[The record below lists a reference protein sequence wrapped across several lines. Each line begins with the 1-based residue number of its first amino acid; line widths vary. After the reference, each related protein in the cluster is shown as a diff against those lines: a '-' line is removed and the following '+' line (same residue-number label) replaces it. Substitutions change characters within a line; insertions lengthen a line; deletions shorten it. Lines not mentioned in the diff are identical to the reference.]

1 MQINFWKMHGLGN
14 DFLVIDM
21 MEKKI
26 DLNSQLIRAMADRK
40 TGVGF
45 DQLLTI
51 SAPTDPESD
60 FLYRI
65 FNADASEA
73 EQCGNGARCVYT
85 FVREKGLTSRKEI
98 KLQTKKGV
106 VRCTLQKD
114 KNISVEIG
122 IPDFS
127 LEGNQLSPLKKKGDY
142 YLLNIK
148 NNKKPL
154 PMIPVNIGNPHA
166 VVEVQNLQDY
176 PVAEVGKAVG
186 GHQSFP
192 EGVNVSFIELIS
204 RNQLHLKVY
213 ERGVGETSACGTA
226 ACAAV
231 ACGIKSG
238 KLDSEVLV
246 KQPGGNLS
254 VIWNSF
260 EKPLIMSG
268 PSKKVYEGIFET

>member
-1 MQINFWKMHGLGN
+1 MHGLGN
-14 DFLVIDM
+14 DFLIIDM
-21 MEKKI
+21 IEKKI
-26 DLNSQLIRAMADRK
+26 NLSPQLIRAMADRK

-73 EQCGNGARCVYT
+73 EQCGNGARCIHT
-85 FVREKGLTSRKEI
+85 FVREKGLTSREEI

-106 VRCTLQKD
+106 VKCALQKD

-122 IPDFS
+122 VPDFS
-127 LEGNQLSPLKKKGDY
+127 LGGIQFSPLKKEGDY

-148 NNKKPL
+148 NYKKPL
-154 PMIPVNIGNPHA
+154 PIIPVSMGNPHA

-204 RNQLHLKVY
+204 RNQLNLKVY

-231 ACGIKSG
+231 ACGIKLG

>member
-1 MQINFWKMHGLGN
+1 MHGLGN

-21 MEKKI
+21 IEQKI
-26 DLNSQLIRAMADRK
+26 DLSSHLIRAMANRK

-73 EQCGNGARCVYT
+73 EQCGNGARCIHT
-85 FVREKGLTSRKEI
+85 FVREKGLTSREEI
-98 KLQTKKGV
+98 KLQTKRGLIK
-106 VRCTLQKD
+106 CTLQKD
-114 KNISVEIG
+114 TNISVEIG
-122 IPDFS
+122 VPDFN
-127 LEGNQLSPLKKKGDY
+127 LEGFQPSPLKKEGDY

-148 NNKKPL
+148 DNAEPL
-154 PMIPVNIGNPHA
+154 AIIPVSVGNPHA
-166 VVEVQNLQDY
+166 VVEVSNLKNF
-176 PVAEVGKAVG
+176 PVTEIGKAVS
-186 GHQSFP
+186 GHQSFLD
-192 EGVNVSFIELIS
+192 GVNVSFMELIS
-204 RNQLHLKVY
+204 RTQLNLKVF

-231 ACGIKSG
+231 ACGIKLG

-246 KQPGGNLS
+246 SQPGGNLS
-254 VIWNSF
+254 IIWDSF

-268 PSKKVYEGIFET
+268 PSKKVYEGVFET